1 MAGKGAPDAKR
12 GKLSSSAKRG
22 KKCNRCSVRKTY
34 NRQLVSSAEKRTT
47 DAKDGKTCDSQ
58 RTIGFRLVPDRLK
71 KISNQTLARESMQP
85 LPRAGKRATGANA
98 GKHAAGAKRHSRSQ
112 SRLALL
118 AAGAWAQGLLGPTGH

>member
-1 MAGKGAPDAKR
+1 MEGKGAPDAKR
-12 GKLSSSAKRG
+12 GKTFKQRQTREKVQPVFSAG
-22 KKCNRCSVRKTY
+22 K
-34 NRQLVSSAEKRTT
+34 QLVSGAEKRTT

-71 KISNQTLARESMQP
+71 KNKQPDTSAGKHAP
-85 LPRAGKRATGANA
+85 LPRAGKRANGANA

-118 AAGAWAQGLLGPTGH
+118 AAGAWAQGPVG